1 MSTLQIIDMIITY
14 IFFGIVFIFVMGVVF
29 KVMSVILKIMS
40 VIIKLTNFIISLIS
54 YGIRYYNH
62 INCLVHDLQMSLF
75 GIAQQLEQLEK
86 DMTQLK
92 ESHLI
97 ATVVFNKL
105 VIKEREREVY
115 GSGGGG
121 TSGNGAWR
129 AYARLEGE
137 YSQIDSGDDS
147 TDETYVYEQSGCV

>member
-1 MSTLQIIDMIITY
+1 MSTLQIIDVIITY
-14 IFFGIVFIFVMGVVF
+14 IFFGIVFIFVMGIVF
-29 KVMSVILKIMS
+29 KVMNVILKIMS

-86 DMTQLK
+86 DMAQLK

-97 ATVVFNKL
+97 ATAVFNKL

-121 TSGNGAWR
+121 TSGNGAWL
-129 AYARLEGE
+129 AYTRLEEE
-137 YSQIDSGDDS
+137 YSQIDNGDDS
-147 TDETYVYEQSGCV
+147 TGETYVYE

>member
-14 IFFGIVFIFVMGVVF
+14 IFFGIVFIFVIGVVF
-29 KVMSVILKIMS
+29 KVMSVILKIIS
-40 VIIKLTNFIISLIS
+40 VIIKLTNFVISLVS

-75 GIAQQLEQLEK
+75 SIAQRLEQLEK
-86 DMTQLK
+86 DMAQLK

-97 ATVVFNKL
+97 TTAVFNKL
-105 VIKEREREVY
+105 VTKEREREIY

-121 TSGNGAWR
+121 SASGIGAWR

-147 TDETYVYEQSGCV
+147 TDETYVYQ